1 MREHADKRRQ
11 FVTSFVDS
19 QAQSACY
26 DAIMRR
32 LPLVLTLILAFSAMA
47 ADWPQWR
54 GPNRDGISNET
65 GLLSSWPSGG
75 PKVVWKTSGLGVG
88 YSSFSIV
95 GGRMYTQGQRGKQE
109 FVLALDVKTGNK
121 LWETVTSRDFEN
133 DRGSGP
139 RGTPTFDNGKLY
151 AMTGEG
157 TVLCLD
163 AATGKIVWQIDSV
176 KKFGGSVPHWGYS
189 ESPLI
194 DGDRVIVMP
203 GGRGASLVSLD
214 KKTGDVQWKTGDD
227 HAGYS
232 SAILADVGGAKQV
245 IVLSGQ
251 SAFGVQESTGEL
263 LWRYGKVAN
272 NVANIATPIYHD
284 GAVFLSS
291 AYDTGCALLKLNPK
305 GMQEV
310 YFNRDMMNHYS
321 SSVLVDGIL
330 YGYSNQF
337 LVAMDFKTGKQLWK
351 NRSVGKGSVT
361 YAEKHLYALGED
373 GMVGLIE
380 ATPAA
385 YKEVS
390 RFEYQKG
397 SLPSWSPLVISDGR
411 MYLRDQDNLTS
422 YDIKK

>member
-1 MREHADKRRQ
+1 
-11 FVTSFVDS
+11 
-19 QAQSACY
+19 
-26 DAIMRR
+26 MRR
-32 LPLVLTLILAFSAMA
+32 IAFLLSLILGLNAQA

-54 GPNRDGISNET
+54 GQNRDGISAET
-65 GLLSSWPSGG
+65 GLLTSWPAGG
-75 PKVVWKTSGLGVG
+75 PKVMWRISGLGVG

-95 GGRMYTQGQRGKQE
+95 NGRMYTQGQRGNQE
-109 FVLALDVKTGNK
+109 FVIALDVKTGGK
-121 LWETVTSRDFEN
+121 LWETTTSRDFEN

-139 RGTPTFDNGKLY
+139 RGTPTFNNGKLY

-157 TVLCLD
+157 TVVCLD
-163 AATGKIVWQIDSV
+163 AATGKILWQIDSV
-176 KKFGGSVPHWGYS
+176 KKFGATIPHWGYS

-214 KKTGDVQWKTGDD
+214 KSTGAVQWKTGDD
-227 HAGYS
+227 YAGYS
-232 SAILADVGGAKQV
+232 SAILADVNGTKQV
-245 IVLSGQ
+245 IALSGR

-263 LWRYGKVAN
+263 LWHYNRISN
-272 NVANIATPIYHD
+272 NVANIATPIYQD

-321 SSVLVDGIL
+321 SSVLVDETL
-330 YGYSNQF
+330 YGFTNALLS
-337 LVAMDFKTGKQLWK
+337 AMDFKTGKQLWK

-361 YAEKHLYALGED
+361 YADKRLYALGED
-373 GMVGLIE
+373 GVVGLIE
-380 ATPAA
+380 ASPAA

-422 YDIKK
+422 YDIKGK

>member
-1 MREHADKRRQ
+1 MRCIP
-11 FVTSFVDS
+11 FLFS
-19 QAQSACY
+19 
-26 DAIMRR
+26 
-32 LPLVLTLILAFSAMA
+32 LLLALSVQA

-54 GPNRDGISNET
+54 GLNRDGISSET
-65 GLLSSWPSGG
+65 ALLAEWPSSG
-75 PKVVWKTSGLGVG
+75 PKAVWRISGLGVG

-95 GGRMYTQGQRGKQE
+95 NGRMYTQGQRGNQE
-109 FVLALDVKTGNK
+109 FVIALDVKTGNK
-121 LWETVTSRDFEN
+121 LWETPTSRDFEN

-157 TVLCLD
+157 TVVCLD

-214 KKTGDVQWKTGDD
+214 KRTGEVQWKTGDD

-245 IVLSGQ
+245 IVLSAQ

-263 LWRYGKVAN
+263 LWHYNKVSN
-272 NVANIATPIYHD
+272 NVANIATPIYQD
-284 GAVFLSS
+284 GEVFLSS

-321 SSVLVDGIL
+321 SSVLVDGTL
-330 YGYSNQF
+330 YGYTNALLS
-337 LVAMDFKTGKQLWK
+337 AMDFKTGKQLWK

-361 YAEKHLYALGED
+361 YADKHLYALGED
-373 GMVGLIE
+373 GVVGLIQ
-380 ATPAA
+380 ASPAG

-411 MYLRDQDNLTS
+411 LYLRDQDNLTS
-422 YDIKK
+422 YDIKAK

>member
-1 MREHADKRRQ
+1 MRA
-11 FVTSFVDS
+11 
-19 QAQSACY
+19 
-26 DAIMRR
+26 
-32 LPLVLTLILAFSAMA
+32 LLLVLSLTLAQA

-54 GPNRDGISNET
+54 GPDRDGISSET
-65 GLLSSWPSGG
+65 GLLASWPPGG
-75 PKVVWKTSGLGVG
+75 PKVVWRVNGLGVG
-88 YSSFSIV
+88 YSSFAIV
-95 GGRMYTQGQRGKQE
+95 GGKMYTQGQRGKQE

-121 LWETVTSRDFEN
+121 LWETATSRDFEN

-139 RGTPTFDNGKLY
+139 RGTPTFDSGKLY

-157 TVLCLD
+157 TVVCLD
-163 AATGKIVWQIDSV
+163 AATGKIVWQVDSV
-176 KKFGGSVPHWGYS
+176 RQFGGSVPHWGYS

-214 KKTGDVQWKTGDD
+214 KRTGAVQWKTGDD
-227 HAGYS
+227 RAGYS
-232 SAILADVGGAKQV
+232 SAILADVSGSRQV

-251 SAFGVQESTGEL
+251 SAFGVQDSTGEL
-263 LWRYGKVAN
+263 LWRYNRVAN

-321 SSVLVDGIL
+321 SSVLLDGVL
-330 YGYSNQF
+330 YGYSNA
-337 LVAMDFKTGKQLWK
+337 LLTAMDFKTGKQLWR

-361 YAEKHLYALGED
+361 YADKHLYALGED
-373 GMVGLIE
+373 GNVGLIE
-380 ATPAA
+380 ASPDS